1 MYPPKTPLKER
12 DSTDHR
18 SEPRPTLSLTSVSK
32 RDSSAGK
39 QGVKLRSD
47 HQPRVTPR
55 KPSAGNPRSATTP
68 RKPTAKP
75 TAKPGVKLNPAA
87 QSGNTADHHRNI
99 ERRETNRLSKRPDHT
114 TNARAR
120 HVRMPNDKASGR
132 ALLTEQLDP
141 DIEDEFSDGEASS
154 PFLDRVRSDIQE
166 LPPTSRK
173 RMALYGLVAV
183 VVLGLFLML
192 LHSGW
197 LGPLF
202 MSILSTVHKLGPW
215 GPIVLLL
222 LIIVLVPTCIPTT
235 PLNIGAGFLFGWPGL
250 PVITSGAVIGASIS
264 FWISRRLYAEAAERR
279 LRDVKMYHTLNMLL
293 AEDQGKFTWRSLKII
308 LLTRASPLFPFPLI
322 NYACGLT
329 RVSYSSY
336 ALGTLVGMVPWHII
350 DIYIG
355 TWLTSLSQIEEG
367 HSKSY
372 MIAVLVF
379 TLVMTGIVT
388 IFAKRMLR
396 SMEAATKLEK
406 NKLEGAYADDDALD
420 ADVEMEIMV

>member
-1 MYPPKTPLKER
+1 MYPAKTPVKISSKDREA
-12 DSTDHR
+12 
-18 SEPRPTLSLTSVSK
+18 SESRPSLSLSLGGGVSK
-32 RDSSAGK
+32 RDSPASRVSSSRK
-39 QGVKLRSD
+39 SD
-47 HQPRVTPR
+47 HHPRVNPRKPSTVTPR
-55 KPSAGNPRSATTP
+55 KPTT
-68 RKPTAKP
+68 KPS
-75 TAKPGVKLNPAA
+75 AKPGPTKTVGGS
-87 QSGNTADHHRNI
+87 QSVNTEHRGAN
-99 ERRETNRLSKRPDHT
+99 TLSKRPEHT

-120 HVRMPNDKASGR
+120 HVRMPNDKASVR

-141 DIEDEFSDGEASS
+141 DIDDEYSDAEAAS
-154 PFLDRVRSDIQE
+154 PFLDRVRNDIQE

-173 RMALYGLVAV
+173 RMALYGLAALVI
-183 VVLGLFLML
+183 LGLFLML

-202 MSILSTVHKLGPW
+202 MKILSTVHKLGPW

-235 PLNIGAGFLFGWPGL
+235 PLNIGAGFLFGWLGL

-293 AEDQGKFTWRSLKII
+293 AEDQGKFSLRSLKVI

-336 ALGTLVGMVPWHII
+336 ALGTLIGMVPWHIV

-355 TWLTSLSQIEEG
+355 TWLTSLSQIEDG

-379 TLVMTGIVT
+379 TLVVTGIVT
-388 IFAKRMLR
+388 VFAKRMLR
-396 SMEAATKLEK
+396 TMEAATKLEQ
-406 NKLEGAYADDDALD
+406 NKLEGGYADDAPED
-420 ADVEMEIMV
+420 DVEMEIMV